1 MKKRVIKI
9 ALLVSLLSGV
19 TVIHAP
25 AATASESACT
35 TAICTPNSSGII
47 DMCRPLN
54 GPTPVT
60 LCSVVN
66 HWQVDAVIQIV
77 GGLLRVNWVT
87 TLVPS
92 LVCRLVG

>member
-1 MKKRVIKI
+1 MKKRVIKF

-25 AATASESACT
+25 VATASESACT
-35 TAICTPNSSGII
+35 NAICSPNSSGII
-47 DMCRPLN
+47 DMRRPLN

-60 LCSVVN
+60 ICSVVN
-66 HWQVDAVIQIV
+66 QWQVEAVIQIV
-77 GGLLRVNWVT
+77 GGLLRVNWVA
-87 TLVPS
+87 TLVPG